1 MGNFRG
7 VFAVKVDAKFRL
19 NIPSRYRGADSALS
33 HGVVVTIDAV
43 DKCLLLYPLSVW
55 EEVEEQIEAL
65 PSFNKATRR
74 VKRLLIGH
82 AHDLEMDRQGRILLP
97 VSLRE
102 YAELGAD
109 ILLVGQGKKFE
120 IWSQERWESQR
131 QQWLGEIDQDDQNI
145 SEELDSLPL

>member
-19 NIPSRYRGADSALS
+19 NIPSRYRDADSNLTD
-33 HGVVVTIDAV
+33 GVVVTIDAV
-43 DKCLLLYPLSVW
+43 DRCLLLYPLSVW
-55 EEVEEQIEAL
+55 EEVEEHIEAL
-65 PSFNKATRR
+65 PSFNKSTRR

-82 AHDLEMDRQGRILLP
+82 AHDLDMDRQGRILLP
-97 VSLRE
+97 ASLRE

-109 ILLVGQGKKFE
+109 VVLVGQGKKFE

-131 QQWLGEIDQDDQNI
+131 QQWLGEIDQEDQII
-145 SEELDSLPL
+145 SEELDDLPL

>member
-7 VFAVKVDAKFRL
+7 VFAVKVDSKFRL
-19 NIPSRYRGADSALS
+19 SIPSKYREVDGCLS
-33 HGVVVTIDAV
+33 QGIVLTIDAV
-43 DKCLLLYPLSVW
+43 DKCLLLYPLPIW
-55 EEVEEQIEAL
+55 EEVEEHIEAL

-82 AHDLEMDRQGRILLP
+82 AHDLEMDRQGRVLIP
-97 VSLRE
+97 GTLRE
-102 YAELGAD
+102 YAELGTQVF
-109 ILLVGQGKKFE
+109 LVGQGKKFE

-145 SEELDSLPL
+145 SQELDDLPL

>member
-1 MGNFRG
+1 MGIFRG
-7 VFAVKVDAKFRL
+7 VFSVKIDSKFRM
-19 NIPSRYRGADSALS
+19 NVPVRYRGDHGGLG

-43 DKCLLLYPLSVW
+43 DRCLLLYPLSAW
-55 EEVEEQIEAL
+55 EEVEKHIEAL

-97 VSLRE
+97 SSLRE
-102 YAELGAD
+102 YAELGSQVV
-109 ILLVGQGKKFE
+109 LVGQGKKFE

-131 QQWLGEIDQDDQNI
+131 QQWLGEIGQDDQI
-145 SEELDSLPL
+145 TSADLDDLPL